1 MSTLSDAAT
10 IHFSRGIPPLE
21 AIPSDE
27 LADHT
32 AAVLE
37 ERRDA
42 LFQYAPI
49 GRHRGDPALREQ
61 LGAFHAVDPERI
73 FVGNGSLQVLDLA
86 AALLLGEDG
95 GDVVVE
101 TPTYDRAIGII
112 ERHGGRLVSVP
123 LAADGLDVDG
133 LTQLLRQGLAPR
145 FLYTIPDFQNPAGV
159 TTSEAKRRALAE
171 LAAEYD
177 FAILEDIPYRELRY
191 HGEPPPTIGALAG
204 DARVITLGSLSKVL
218 SPGLRVGYAIA
229 DPSTATTLAA
239 RAEGTYLSP
248 SPLCQA
254 IAARCLATGT
264 VGDHVERVRDFL
276 RPRHDA
282 AVDTARAHL
291 GDALLTVPNGGY
303 YLAAHLPFAG
313 SERMLLETAR
323 EEGVVL
329 TAGSAFYPRPAAPPP
344 GTLFVRLPFQAL
356 TPAEFASGI
365 ERLATVSQ
373 RVGR

>member
-49 GRHRGDPALREQ
+49 GRHRGDPALLEQ
-61 LGAFHAVDPERI
+61 LGGFHDVEPDRI
-73 FVGNGSLQVLDLA
+73 FVSNGSLQVLDLV
-86 AALLLGEDG
+86 AALLLGPDG

-101 TPTYDRAIGII
+101 TPTYDRAVGII
-112 ERHGGRLVSVP
+112 ERHGGRLVCVP
-123 LAADGLDVDG
+123 LDADGIDVEA
-133 LTQLLRQGLAPR
+133 LRELLGQGLAPA
-145 FLYTIPDFQNPAGV
+145 FVYTIPDFQNPAGV

-191 HGEPPPTIGALAG
+191 HGEAPPTIGTLAG

-218 SPGLRVGYAIA
+218 SPGLRVGYAIT
-229 DPSTATTLAA
+229 DPDTAIALAA

-248 SPLCQA
+248 APLCQA
-254 IAARCLATGT
+254 IAARCLAAGT
-264 VGDHVERVRDFL
+264 VGEHIERVQDFL

-282 AVDTARAHL
+282 AVAAAQEHL
-291 GDALLTVPNGGY
+291 GDALLAVPDGGY

-313 SERMLLETAR
+313 GERELLEAAR
-323 EEGVVL
+323 DDGVVL
-329 TAGSAFYPRPAAPPP
+329 TPGSAFYPRSASPPP

-356 TPAEFASGI
+356 TPDEFASGVR
-365 ERLATVSQ
+365 RLATVTRQ
-373 RVGR
+373 VGR

>member
-37 ERRDA
+37 ERREA

-49 GRHRGDPALREQ
+49 GRHRGDRALLDQ
-61 LGAFHAVDPERI
+61 LGAFHDVDPDRI
-73 FVGNGSLQVLDLA
+73 FVGNGSLQVLDLVA
-86 AALLLGEDG
+86 GLLLAPDG

-101 TPTYDRAIGII
+101 TPTYDRAVGIF
-112 ERHGGRLVSVP
+112 ERHDGRLACVP
-123 LAADGLDVDG
+123 LEADGLDVEA
-133 LTQLLRQGLAPR
+133 LRELLRGGLRPS

-171 LAAEYD
+171 LAAEHG
-177 FAILEDIPYRELRY
+177 FAIVEDIPYRELRY
-191 HGEPPPTIGALAG
+191 HGETPSGIGALAG
-204 DARVITLGSLSKVL
+204 GGARVITLGSLSKVL

-229 DPSTATTLAA
+229 DPDTAVALAA

-248 SPLCQA
+248 APLTQA
-254 IAARCLATGT
+254 IAAHCLAAGA
-264 VGDHVERVRDFL
+264 VGEHVERVRDFL

-282 AVDTARAHL
+282 AVAATREHL
-291 GDALLTVPNGGY
+291 GEALMTVPDGGY

-313 SERMLLETAR
+313 SERELLEAAR
-323 EEGVVL
+323 DDGVVL
-329 TAGSAFYPRPAAPPP
+329 TPGSAFYPRSASPPA

-356 TPAEFASGI
+356 TPDEFATGVR
-365 ERLATVSQ
+365 RLAS
-373 RVGR
+373 VGR